1 MEKKI
6 LIVDDDAD
14 IRTFCSSVVE
24 DSGYKPEIAVNG
36 EEAIEKIRKDKP
48 DLIIL
53 DILMPKES
61 GIKMYREVKTD
72 PDLSDIPVV
81 VFSGIAKR
89 TFIRSQE
96 ALAESEDQ
104 AIPEPEAYLE
114 KPVEPEEMKAI
125 LKKILS

>member
-1 MEKKI
+1 MEKRV

-14 IRTFCSSVVE
+14 VRTFCSTVVE
-24 DSGYKPEIAVNG
+24 DSGFKPEVAVNG
-36 EEAIEKIRKDKP
+36 EEALKKIRKEKP

-72 PDLSDIPVV
+72 PNLSDIPVM

-89 TFIRSQE
+89 TFIRSQKALSE
-96 ALAESEDQ
+96 AEGQ
-104 AIPEPEAYLE
+104 TIPEPEVYIE
-114 KPVEPEEMKAI
+114 KPVEPEEMAAM
-125 LKKILS
+125 LKKFLA

>member
-1 MEKKI
+1 MDKRV

-14 IRTFCSSVVE
+14 IRTFCSTVVE
-24 DSGYKPEIAVNG
+24 DSGFKPEVAVNG
-36 EEAIEKIRKDKP
+36 EEALEKIRKEKP

-72 PDLSDIPVV
+72 PALSDIPVM

-89 TFIRSQE
+89 TFIRSQK
-96 ALAESEDQ
+96 ALSESEGQ
-104 AIPEPEAYLE
+104 TIPEPEAYIE
-114 KPVEPEEMKAI
+114 KPVEPEEMEAM
-125 LKKILS
+125 LKKFLA